1 MYKLKITPLI
11 IILLILSKNILI
23 AQQSVILQSTTSTKN
38 SGLYNFLLPI
48 LKKDTGVT
56 VHVVAVGT
64 GAAIKN
70 AENCDGDILLVHDV
84 EKEKKF
90 IKKRFGDKRFK
101 LMYNDF
107 IIVGPETNPANI
119 NLNDNIITALKKI
132 SSSKSYFISR
142 GDNSGTDAKEKY
154 LWKLSKIN
162 TKRASGTWYLETGSG
177 MGATLNIAIGIDGY
191 TLVDRASWITYTN
204 KNNFRVFVQND
215 NKLFNQ
221 YGLISLNKIKCPKI
235 KYREAQMVI
244 NWLLSQKGQS
254 LIGSY
259 TVNGQ
264 KLFFPNFK
272 K

>member
-1 MYKLKITPLI
+1 MYKLKITLLI
-11 IILLILSKNILI
+11 IILVILSKTILM
-23 AQQSVILQSTTSTKN
+23 AEQSVILQSTTSTKN

-119 NLNDNIITALKKI
+119 NLNDKFSIV
-132 SSSKSYFISR
+132 SK
-142 GDNSGTDAKEKY
+142 G
-154 LWKLSKIN
+154 
-162 TKRASGTWYLETGSG
+162 
-177 MGATLNIAIGIDGY
+177 
-191 TLVDRASWITYTN
+191 
-204 KNNFRVFVQND
+204 
-215 NKLFNQ
+215 NKLK
-221 YGLISLNKIKCPKI
+221 S
-235 KYREAQMVI
+235 
-244 NWLLSQKGQS
+244 
-254 LIGSY
+254 
-259 TVNGQ
+259 
-264 KLFFPNFK
+264 
-272 K
+272 